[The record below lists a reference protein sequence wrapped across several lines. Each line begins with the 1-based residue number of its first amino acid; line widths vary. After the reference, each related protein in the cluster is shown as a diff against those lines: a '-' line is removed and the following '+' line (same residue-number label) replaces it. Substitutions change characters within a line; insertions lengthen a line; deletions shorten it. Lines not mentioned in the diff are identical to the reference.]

1 MADNSILTPGYQD
14 ADTPTAEVPQSTQ
27 YLERDNYL
35 SEYAS
40 ESEKSVVRENLNV
53 PSKDSVYDKQTVDL
67 EVSKRIKE
75 AIQEYLNMDD
85 PHGIIPLVEEMIEN
99 MVKTDGSTPFVAP
112 QTGVDPLDDNH
123 LTTKKF
129 VTRLLKEHINA
140 EDPHEILPEVK
151 DLLEKYVKTSDIY
164 SKSQLYTKEEIN
176 KMAEQY
182 LKKDG
187 TTPFTKAQVGADP
200 TIDSHLTTKR
210 YVDALLHKHLVDV
223 DPHGFITILNQRL
236 SQYTKKKDVFDK
248 TQTYSRTQIDN
259 IISQIVER
267 SVQLSIQ
274 DYIDNINDK
283 FEDIR
288 NQRYVKQ
295 DGSIPFRNPQQGVD
309 AVEDSELVTLR
320 QLVKVVQESEQKL
333 DEKITNKECVW
344 ITSGPVESTVGQVEN
359 NTIMPEKM
367 TLQEVCDAI
376 FYGNGIC
383 LEVPEYVIITKT
395 CPVTLCIHGST
406 GLVQYAELYQNGELI
421 DTLQKEA
428 FEDGCITI
436 DSLPIVDDTEFT
448 FKVYYTSG
456 AVHEET
462 KTVKCCLPVFIG
474 LLPQWK
480 FGNTITM
487 DYLIQ
492 LSKEDTKGTQNRFL
506 SYGNDLKTF
515 TFKYNFTDPQLRHP
529 FVVVPEVYPNLDTMV
544 TKSQSF
550 GIDAFDVIDMIP
562 LSVPGV
568 ENSIIYKIYI
578 YRQAL
583 SSLNQEVTFNFIPK
597 E

>member
-14 ADTPTAEVPQSTQ
+14 PSTPPTETPRSTQ

-40 ESEKSVVRENLNV
+40 ESEKSVVRENLSV
-53 PSKDSVYDKQTVDL
+53 PSKESVYSKQDTDL
-67 EVSKRIKE
+67 EIGRRIRE

-85 PHGIIPLVEEMIEN
+85 PHGIIPLVEEMIED

-112 QTGVDPLDDNH
+112 QAGIDPVADNH
-123 LTTKKF
+123 LTTRKF

-140 EDPHEILPEVK
+140 EDPHEILPEVR
-151 DLLEKYVKTSDIY
+151 DMLERYVKTSDIY
-164 SKSQLYTKEEIN
+164 SKSQLYTKEEVN
-176 KMAEQY
+176 KKMEQCM
-182 LKKDG
+182 KKDG
-187 TTPFTKAQVGADP
+187 STPFTRPQVGADP
-200 TIDSHLTTKR
+200 AIDSHLTTKR
-210 YVDALLHKHLVDV
+210 YVDALLYKHLVDV

-236 SQYTKKKDVFDK
+236 SSYVKKKDVFDK

-267 SVQLSIQ
+267 TVQLSIQ
-274 DYIDNINDK
+274 EYIESIEDK
-283 FEDIR
+283 FEYIR
-288 NQRYVKQ
+288 KQKYVKQ
-295 DGSIPFRNPQQGVD
+295 DGSIPFRNPQSGVD

-320 QLVKVVQESEQKL
+320 QLTKAVQETEQKL
-333 DEKITNKECVW
+333 DERITDKECVW
-344 ITSGPVESTVGQVEN
+344 ITTGPIESTVGHFED
-359 NTIMPEKM
+359 NTPVPDTM

-376 FYGNGIC
+376 FYGKGIC
-383 LEVPEYVIITKT
+383 LEVPEYVIITHT
-395 CPVTLCIHGST
+395 CPVTMCIHGST
-406 GLVQYAELYQNGELI
+406 GLVSYAELYQNGELI
-421 DTLQKEA
+421 YTLQKEA
-428 FEDGCITI
+428 FEEGCVTV
-436 DSLPIVDDTEFT
+436 DSLPLVEDSEFT
-448 FKVYYTSG
+448 FKVYYTNGSI
-456 AVHEET
+456 HEDT
-462 KTVKCCLPVFIG
+462 KIVKCYLPVFVG
-474 LLPQWK
+474 LLPKWK
-480 FGNTITM
+480 FGTTITM

-492 LSKEDTKGTQNRFL
+492 LCEEDSKGTQNRFL
-506 SYGNDLKTF
+506 NYGKDLKTF
-515 TFKYNFTDPQLRHP
+515 SFKYNFTDPQLRHP
-529 FVVVPEVYPNLDTMV
+529 FIVLPAAYPNLDTMV

-568 ENSIIYKIYI
+568 EKDIIFKVYI

>member
-1 MADNSILTPGYQD
+1 MADNSILTPGYQEPSNTSVET
-14 ADTPTAEVPQSTQ
+14 ATPSQ
-27 YLERDNYL
+27 YLEKDNYL
-35 SEYAS
+35 SEYES

-53 PSKDSVYDKQTVDL
+53 PSKDSVYTKQDVDL
-67 EVSKRIKE
+67 EVANRIKA
-75 AIQEYLNMDD
+75 AIQEYLNLDD

-112 QTGVDPLDDNH
+112 QAGIDPVADNH

-129 VTRLLKEHINA
+129 VTRLLKEHINTD
-140 EDPHEILPEVK
+140 DPHQILPEVR
-151 DLLEKYVKTSDIY
+151 DMLEKYVKTSEIY

-176 KMAEQY
+176 KQAEQY
-182 LKKDG
+182 MKKDG

-210 YVDALLHKHLVDV
+210 YVDALLHKHLIDV

-236 SQYTKKKDVFDK
+236 AQYIKKKDVFDK

-267 SVQLSIQ
+267 TVQLSIQ
-274 DYIDNINDK
+274 EYIDGIDDK
-283 FEDIR
+283 FEYIR

-295 DGSIPFRNPQQGVD
+295 DGSIPFRNPQSGVD
-309 AVEDSELVTLR
+309 AIEDSELVTLR
-320 QLVKVVQESEQKL
+320 QLTKAVQDAQQKL
-333 DEKITNKECVW
+333 DDKISDKECVW
-344 ITSGPVESTVGQVEN
+344 ITSGPVESTVGHVED
-359 NTIMPEKM
+359 NTPMPESM

-376 FYGNGIC
+376 FYGKGIC
-383 LEVPEYVIITKT
+383 LEVPEFVVITET
-395 CPVTLCIHGST
+395 CPITMCIHGST
-406 GLVQYAELYQNGELI
+406 GLIEYAELYQNGELI
-421 DTLQKEA
+421 YTLQKEA
-428 FEDGCITI
+428 FEDGCVTVN
-436 DSLPIVDDTEFT
+436 SLPLYEDSEFT
-448 FKVYYTSG
+448 FKVYYTNG

-462 KTVKCCLPVFIG
+462 KPVKCYLPVFVG
-474 LLPQWK
+474 LLPKWK
-480 FGNTITM
+480 FGSTVTM

-492 LSKEDTKGTQNRFL
+492 LCREDSKGTQNRFL
-506 SYGNDLKTF
+506 NYGKDLKTF

-529 FVVVPEVYPNLDTMV
+529 FIIVPAAYPNLDTMV

-550 GIDAFDVIDMIP
+550 GTDAFDVIDMIP

-568 ENSIIYKIYI
+568 EKDIIFKIYI